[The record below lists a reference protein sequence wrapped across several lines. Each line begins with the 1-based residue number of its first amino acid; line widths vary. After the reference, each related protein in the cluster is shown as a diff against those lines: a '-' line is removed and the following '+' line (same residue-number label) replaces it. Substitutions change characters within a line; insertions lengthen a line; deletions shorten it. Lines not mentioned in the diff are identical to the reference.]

1 MLPAIDFGALTS
13 QPRSGMTL
21 LNVRFIEAWRCLM
34 QLTAAAPVG
43 VVGSGT
49 MGAGIAQIA
58 ALAGHQVLVL
68 DAVAGRAQT
77 AVDGI
82 GTQLDRMVSKG
93 RLESAQAEAARVNL
107 TAATDVTDL
116 ARCGLVVEAAVESLD
131 VKRSIFA
138 GLETVVDDRC
148 VLATNTSS
156 LSITAVAAELRRP
169 ERCLGLHFFNAAS
182 VMRLVEVVSGLATDP
197 QVAADVA
204 ELASRWGKSAV
215 RVTSTPGFIVN
226 RVARPYYGE
235 ALRALEER
243 AADPATIDAV
253 LRESGGFRMG
263 PLELTDLIGQDV
275 SLAVSRSVWSL
286 FGQDPRY
293 APSLAQQALVDAGRL
308 GRKTGEGFYSYAPGV
323 AAPVAASA
331 PPGTA
336 VSEVVAA
343 GDWGPWSTLRDR
355 LTGGGITVVQSNATT
370 PPHVELPGG
379 ALLVP
384 TDGRTA
390 TERADDA
397 GRPVIVLDLALDP
410 ATATRFAL
418 AASDGCPPDQ
428 LAAAAGLLQATGAAV
443 SVLDDLP
450 GLLVARTAAML
461 VNEAA
466 DVVGRGVAS
475 AADVDRAMRLGVGY
489 PVGPLEWGDRIGA
502 ARIVALLDA
511 LAGAYL
517 DGRYRACIT
526 LRRAAWSGRSLR
538 EL

>member
-169 ERCLGLHFFNAAS
+169 ERCLGLHFFNPAS

-204 ELASRWGKSAV
+204 ELAGRWGKSAV

-263 PLELTDLIGQDV
+263 PLELTDLLGQDV
-275 SLAVSRSVWSL
+275 NLAACRSV
-286 FGQDPRY
+286 
-293 APSLAQQALVDAGRL
+293 
-308 GRKTGEGFYSYAPGV
+308 
-323 AAPVAASA
+323 
-331 PPGTA
+331 
-336 VSEVVAA
+336 
-343 GDWGPWSTLRDR
+343 
-355 LTGGGITVVQSNATT
+355 
-370 PPHVELPGG
+370 G
-379 ALLVP
+379 AL
-384 TDGRTA
+384 
-390 TERADDA
+390 
-397 GRPVIVLDLALDP
+397 DLLLEP
-410 ATATRFAL
+410 ATATRFAV
-418 AASDGCPPDQ
+418 AAADGGPPAQ
-428 LAAAAGLLQATGAAV
+428 LAAAVGLLQATGAAV

-466 DVVGRGVAS
+466 DVVGQGVAS
-475 AADVDRAMRLGVGY
+475 AADVDTAMRLGVGY
-489 PVGPLEWGDRIGA
+489 PVGPLEWGDRIGS
-502 ARIVALLDA
+502 ARVVALLDA
-511 LAGAYL
+511 LASAYM
-517 DGRYRACIT
+517 DGRYRACTT
-526 LRRAAWSGRSLR
+526 LRRAAC
-538 EL
+538 